1 MGDWALFRFLEPLM
15 PLTLRGSSRIEY
27 LVCGQVLFSEY
38 GTKAA
43 LLGVTQLGAKYEMV
57 SLTIL
62 CINKNSVEGK
72 AMATHINIGS
82 NFDAFLQE
90 ESILEG
96 STEVAIEL
104 IVD

>member
-1 MGDWALFRFLEPLM
+1 M

-27 LVCGQVLFSEY
+27 LVSDEVLFSY
-38 GTKAA
+38 CATKTG
-43 LLGVTQLGAKYEMV
+43 LRSGTQLGAKYEMV

-90 ESILEG
+90 ESILEE